1 MAVPRRMFLYSPI
14 SLEYP
19 IGKEEN
25 AKKWLKEQG
34 LCSTMLNSL
43 LLYLFLKRIM

>member
-1 MAVPRRMFLYSPI
+1 MDAWPEDMAVPRRMFLYSPI

-25 AKKWLKEQG
+25 AKK
-34 LCSTMLNSL
+34 
-43 LLYLFLKRIM
+43 